1 VNRKT
6 EQESAPRSIRH
17 FFVDEAGDL
26 TLFNRKGRVIVG
38 DPGVSTVF
46 MVGLADIPNPQ
57 QAEQAIEALRSR
69 LLADPYFK
77 GIPSMQPEAK
87 KTALAFHAKDDLPEV
102 RREMFALLP
111 SLGCKVQ
118 VVIRRKD
125 LMVKEAQTLYHY
137 HRAKL
142 RPDDVYDKMVS
153 RVFRNVLHK
162 ADENQIVFAR
172 LGKSAR
178 IEALEAAIQH
188 AKEKF
193 NERWGMQHDKPTVI
207 QAGYPHE
214 HVGLQIVDYYLWA
227 LQRLYERGED
237 RFFNT
242 LTGGYRL
249 IMDIDNTENKP
260 YGEWFSDSN
269 PLVLEKTK
277 KAPKD

>member
-1 VNRKT
+1 MATTKQQED
-6 EQESAPRSIRH
+6 EQKNVRH

-38 DPGVSTVF
+38 EPGTSTVF
-46 MVGLADIPNPQ
+46 MVGLAEIPNPLE
-57 QAEQAIEALRSR
+57 AGEAIQDLRAR

-77 GIPSMQPEAK
+77 GVPSMQPEAK
-87 KTALAFHAKDDLPEV
+87 KTALAFHAKDDVPEV
-102 RREMFALLP
+102 RREVFSLLP
-111 SLGCKVQ
+111 SLECKVQ
-118 VVIRRKD
+118 VVIRRKQ
-125 LMVKEAQTLYHY
+125 LMVKEAQALYRY

-142 RPDDVYDKMVS
+142 RPDDVYDRLVS

-178 IEALEAAIQH
+178 IEALEAAIRH
-188 AKEKF
+188 AKERF
-193 NERWGMQHDKPTVI
+193 NERWGVEHDKPTVI

-214 HVGLQIVDYYLWA
+214 HVGLQVVDYYLWA

-237 RFFNT
+237 RFFNM
-242 LTGGYRL
+242 LAGGYRL

-269 PLVLEKTK
+269 PLTLEKIK